1 MPPLPRH
8 LQLEVTSACNLS
20 CAMCLVR
27 YRPAVGRAEGAMPF
41 ELFRRVV
48 DAVPGLE
55 RLTLQGLGEPLLH
68 PEIDRMV
75 EHAKSRGIRVGFN
88 SNGMLLTRRRA
99 DRLVALGLD
108 WLHVSLDGATAATFE
123 GIRERASLE
132 RVTRNLAGL
141 QEAKR
146 AAGAALPWVRV
157 VFVAMRR
164 NIAELPA
171 TVRLVGELGVDEL
184 RVQGLSHDFSDTDAA
199 GAYAGIRAFA
209 EAERLDRAEPAEV
222 EAAFAAARDE
232 ARRAGVDLRLPAP
245 GGAGPRRRPGEPGCS
260 WPWEA
265 AYVTSG
271 GTVQPCCMVMGDD
284 RVAMGSVREEGLAEV
299 WSGEPYAAFREA
311 LLGDAPPAVCGGCAF
326 HRGTF

>member
-75 EHAKSRGIRVGFN
+75 GHAKARGIRVGFN
-88 SNGMLLTRRRA
+88 SNAMLLTRRRA

-141 QEAKR
+141 QAAKR
-146 AAGAALPWVRV
+146 EAGSALPWVRV

-171 TVRLVGELGVDEL
+171 TVRMVAELGVEEL

-199 GAYAGIRAFA
+199 SAYAGIRAFVD
-209 EAERLDRAEPAEV
+209 EERLDAADPAEV
-222 EAAFAAARDE
+222 EASFAAARAE
-232 ARRAGVDLRLPAP
+232 ADRAGVDLRLPSPA
-245 GGAGPRRRPGEPGCS
+245 AASRRRPGEPGCS

-284 RVAMGSVREEGLAEV
+284 RVAMGRLGDAELDEV
-299 WSGEPYAAFREA
+299 WSGEAYGAFRAA
-311 LLGDAPPAVCGGCAF
+311 LIGDAPPAVCAGCALY
-326 HRGTF
+326 RGTF